1 MAPAEQEARRAAEEL
16 TVAHRLFQR
25 YEHKDTAW
33 LIEFLL
39 GEWRR
44 VLGPD
49 QAYAISR
56 RARVEAARLEDDNAP
71 LTGGIA

>member
-1 MAPAEQEARRAAEEL
+1 MEGDETEAERARQEF
-16 TVAHRLFQR
+16 TVAHRLFRR

-44 VLGPD
+44 ALGPD
-49 QAYAISR
+49 EAYAISR
-56 RARVEAARLEDDNAP
+56 LARIDAGRLEDSGSP
-71 LTGGIA
+71 LSGGTE

>member
-1 MAPAEQEARRAAEEL
+1 MADDEAEATRAHEEFV
-16 TVAHRLFQR
+16 VAHRLFRR

-49 QAYAISR
+49 RTWEISR
-56 RARVEAARLEDDNAP
+56 RARAAATALEDSGAP
-71 LTGGIA
+71 LTGGVA

>member
-1 MAPAEQEARRAAEEL
+1 MTGAPAEAERARQEF
-16 TVAHRLFQR
+16 TVAHRLFRR

-49 QAYAISR
+49 EAYEINR
-56 RARVEAARLEDDNAP
+56 LARGAASRLEDSGAP
-71 LTGGIA
+71 LTGGIE

>member
-1 MAPAEQEARRAAEEL
+1 MTGATAEAERARQEF
-16 TVAHRLFQR
+16 TVAHRLFRR

-49 QAYAISR
+49 EAYAISR
-56 RARVEAARLEDDNAP
+56 QGRIEAGRLEDSGAP
-71 LTGGIA
+71 LTGGTE

>member
-1 MAPAEQEARRAAEEL
+1 MTGATAESERARQEF
-16 TVAHRLFQR
+16 TVAHRLFRR

-49 QAYAISR
+49 QTYEISR
-56 RARVEAARLEDDNAP
+56 RARVEAVRLEESGAP
-71 LTGGIA
+71 LTGGNA

>member
-1 MAPAEQEARRAAEEL
+1 MAGDEAAAARAHEEFV
-16 TVAHRLFQR
+16 VAHRLFRR

-49 QAYAISR
+49 AAYDISR
-56 RARVEAARLEDDNAP
+56 MARIDASRLEDSGEP
-71 LTGGIA
+71 LTGGTE

>member
-1 MAPAEQEARRAAEEL
+1 MARDEAEAARAREEF
-16 TVAHRLFQR
+16 VIAHRLFRR
-25 YEHKDTAW
+25 YEHRDTAW

-39 GEWRR
+39 GEWRN

-49 QAYAISR
+49 RAWEISR
-56 RARVEAARLEDDNAP
+56 QARAAAQAMEDRGTP

>member
-1 MAPAEQEARRAAEEL
+1 MTGATAEAERARQEF
-16 TVAHRLFQR
+16 TVAHRLFRR

-49 QAYAISR
+49 EAYAISR
-56 RARVEAARLEDDNAP
+56 RARVEAARLEESGEP
-71 LTGGIA
+71 LTGGNA

>member
-1 MAPAEQEARRAAEEL
+1 MCASEAEEERARQEL
-16 TVAHRLFQR
+16 VVAHRLFQR
-25 YEHKDTAW
+25 YRHKDTAW

-49 QAYAISR
+49 EAYAISR
-56 RARVEAARLEDDNAP
+56 QGRIEAGRLEDSGAP
-71 LTGGIA
+71 LTGGTE

>member
-1 MAPAEQEARRAAEEL
+1 MADEAEAQRAHEEFV
-16 TVAHRLFQR
+16 VAHRLFRR

-44 VLGPD
+44 VLGAD
-49 QAYAISR
+49 RTWEISR
-56 RARVEAARLEDDNAP
+56 QARAAAMALEDSGAP
-71 LTGGIA
+71 LTGGVA

>member
-1 MAPAEQEARRAAEEL
+1 MCTSTAEEERARQEL
-16 TVAHRLFQR
+16 VVAHRLFQR
-25 YEHKDTAW
+25 YQHKDTAW

-44 VLGPD
+44 VLGAD
-49 QAYAISR
+49 RTWEISR
-56 RARVEAARLEDDNAP
+56 RARAAATAMEDSGAP

>member
-1 MAPAEQEARRAAEEL
+1 MAGDEAEAARAHEEF
-16 TVAHRLFQR
+16 TVAHRLFRR

-49 QAYAISR
+49 RAWEISR
-56 RARVEAARLEDDNAP
+56 QARAAATALEDSGAP
-71 LTGGIA
+71 LIGGVA